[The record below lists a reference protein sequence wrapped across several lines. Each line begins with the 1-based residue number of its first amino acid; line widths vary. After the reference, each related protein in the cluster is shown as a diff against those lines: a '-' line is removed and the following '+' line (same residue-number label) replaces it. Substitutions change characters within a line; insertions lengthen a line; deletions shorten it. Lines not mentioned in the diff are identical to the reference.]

1 MTPDI
6 PKASLWRRIAA
17 WLLDLIFVAA
27 LAIGFGLA
35 LYTIL
40 GYDNY
45 NQTLEV
51 AYNQYEAQYGTVF
64 DITTAEY
71 EALTAEQRETY
82 DAAYNAL
89 LSDEEA
95 MHAYEMLV
103 SLSLVIAACGIL
115 LALLIWELFIPLFL
129 GNRTLGKKLIAAGLY
144 TELDEDTLG
153 RYLVAHRQ
161 YTAALKAA

>member
-51 AYNQYEAQYGTVF
+51 A
-64 DITTAEY
+64 
-71 EALTAEQRETY
+71 
-82 DAAYNAL
+82 
-89 LSDEEA
+89 
-95 MHAYEMLV
+95 
-103 SLSLVIAACGIL
+103 
-115 LALLIWELFIPLFL
+115 
-129 GNRTLGKKLIAAGLY
+129 
-144 TELDEDTLG
+144 
-153 RYLVAHRQ
+153 
-161 YTAALKAA
+161 